1 MENENKKYE
10 GFTLSLALVDALPVL
25 FFGGSSILIGL
36 LFGSPLFIVGAS
48 LIFLGGFLK
57 VMWKVILAVKNKDI
71 SILNKQMKYTMLT
84 GFGVVVA
91 SVIANIKRIDLKKIG
106 KAIVSLPLLPFIIV
120 YFLGMTAMGILGKK
134 MDSTKV
140 RSNWIEQCVN
150 GFSQLALFVG
160 LLLLVFKGRKSEE

>member
-1 MENENKKYE
+1 MEKNENTKYE

-36 LFGSPLFIVGAS
+36 LFASPLFLVGAS

-71 SILNKQMKYTMLT
+71 PFLNKQMKYTMLT

-91 SVIANIKRIDLKKIG
+91 SLIAERKRIDG
-106 KAIVSLPLLPFIIV
+106 KAIRKAVTTLPLLPFIIV

-134 MDSTKV
+134 LDSTKV

-150 GFSQLALFVG
+150 GFSQGALFVG
-160 LLLLVFKGRKSEE
+160 LLTLVLRKKK